1 MPLRT
6 MSLFSPR
13 SAARLLLLAAPA
25 WLAAQEI
32 SSSEELRLEALARA
46 ASEIYIPRNNV
57 TVGIRI
63 LRSGA
68 NVHFGNLG
76 VVPFATTQ
84 PALSDAVVARQYDN
98 GSVQVDGPRANETDA
113 DGIQTSTPGGRY
125 HTTATQTSNVY
136 DADGNVVGTITNTI
150 DGANYLA
157 YTPGLTR
164 SWSFTTPEQAAV
176 RPGYIA
182 MSSYSTVSDGASLDR
197 KQGMVGGV
205 ELEFSRILG
214 RPSGRFQ
221 WSLLTGISLTDIN
234 NKVYSDVNA
243 SLVTRTDFYSLNGQA
258 APSLPGDGTAYIAP
272 SNPTGL
278 LEDTVPISQQPNDH
292 TETTATGAATVHGKY
307 QVKGAYFLVRLG
319 PAFHAQ
325 LSEHFGISG
334 SLGLAGAY
342 AGTLYTAVETL
353 DIPNLTTS
361 ISTANP
367 ESNFGTKFVGGYYA
381 DLSLDL
387 ATNETTALY
396 AGLVAQRLGDYDQV
410 LGGRTA
416 RIDLGT
422 TVGLRGGVSI
432 KF

>member
-13 SAARLLLLAAPA
+13 SVARLLLLIAPA

-57 TVGIRI
+57 TVGLRI
-63 LRSGA
+63 LKSGA

-84 PALSDAVVARQYDN
+84 AELTDAVVARQYDN
-98 GSVQVDGPRANETDA
+98 GYVQVDGPRSSETDA

-136 DADGNVVGTITNTI
+136 DANGNVVGTITNTI
-150 DGANYLA
+150 NGADYVA

-164 SWSFTTPEQAAV
+164 NWSYNTPEQATV

-182 MSSYSTVSDGASLDR
+182 MNSYSTVSDGASLDR

-214 RPSGRFQ
+214 KASGRIQ
-221 WSLLTGISLTDIN
+221 WSLLSGVSLTDIN
-234 NKVYSDVNA
+234 NKIYSDVNA

-258 APSLPGDGTAYIAP
+258 APAVPDGANYVAP

-278 LEDTVPISQQPNDH
+278 FEDTVPISQQPSDH

-307 QVKGAYFLVRLG
+307 QVRGAYFLVRLG
-319 PAFHAQ
+319 PAFRAQ
-325 LSEHFGISG
+325 LSEHLGLSG
-334 SLGLAGAY
+334 SVGVAGAY

-353 DIPNLTTS
+353 DLPNMTTS

-367 ESNFGTKFVGGYYA
+367 ESSFATKFVGGYYA

-387 ATNETTALY
+387 AANETTALY
-396 AGLVAQRLGDYDQV
+396 AGVVAQRLGDYDQK
-410 LGGRTA
+410 LGLRSA

>member
-1 MPLRT
+1 
-6 MSLFSPR
+6 MSLFPPR
-13 SAARLLLLAAPA
+13 AAARLLLLAAPA

-46 ASEIYIPRNNV
+46 ASEIYVPRNNV
-57 TVGIRI
+57 TVGMRI
-63 LRSGA
+63 LQSGA
-68 NVHFGNLG
+68 KVHFGNLG

-84 PALSDAVVARQYDN
+84 AALSDAVVARQYDN
-98 GSVQVDGPRANETDA
+98 GYVLVDGPRSTETDA

-125 HTTATQTSNVY
+125 HTSQTQTVNVY
-136 DADGNVVGTITNTI
+136 DSGGNVVGTITTTT
-150 DGANYLA
+150 DGADFLA

-164 SWSFTTPEQAAV
+164 AWSYTTPEQAAV

-182 MSSYSTVSDGASLDR
+182 LSSYSTVSDGASLDR

-205 ELEFSRILG
+205 ELNFSRILG
-214 RPSGRFQ
+214 RASGRIQ

-234 NKVYSDVNA
+234 NKINSDVNA
-243 SLVTRTDFYSLNGQA
+243 SLVTRTDFYSLNGQT
-258 APSLPGDGTAYIAP
+258 APALPTDGTAYVAP

-292 TETTATGAATVHGKY
+292 TENTSTGAATVHGKY

-325 LSEHFGISG
+325 ISEHIGISG

-342 AGTLYTAVETL
+342 AGTLYTAVEKL
-353 DIPNLTTS
+353 DLPNMTTS
-361 ISTANP
+361 ISTADP
-367 ESNFGTKFVGGYYA
+367 ESSFATKFVGGYYA
-381 DLSLDL
+381 DLSVDL
-387 ATNETTALY
+387 AANETTALY
-396 AGLVAQRLGDYDQV
+396 AGLVAQRLGDYDQT
-410 LGGRTA
+410 LGLRTA

-422 TVGLRGGVSI
+422 TVGLRGGVTI